1 MKKKTG
7 KTAAREKI
15 DPQRQQEAEML
26 RGIIGRS
33 KAFFFGGIAVS
44 LIGCILS
51 GAIGSDLLLW
61 IFQIPGFILIFI
73 GYFMNL
79 RQAICPGCGKF
90 IGAKPSI
97 ANRLPERC
105 PHCGRKW

>member
-1 MKKKTG
+1 MKKKHA
-7 KTAAREKI
+7 KPVVREKV
-15 DPQRQQEAEML
+15 DPRRQQEAEML
-26 RGIIGRS
+26 RAIIGRS

-61 IFQIPGFILIFI
+61 IFEIPGFILII
-73 GYFMNL
+73 AGYLMNI
-79 RQAICPGCGKF
+79 RRAICPGCGKF
-90 IGAKPSI
+90 IGSMPSL
-97 ANRLPERC
+97 AHRLPERC